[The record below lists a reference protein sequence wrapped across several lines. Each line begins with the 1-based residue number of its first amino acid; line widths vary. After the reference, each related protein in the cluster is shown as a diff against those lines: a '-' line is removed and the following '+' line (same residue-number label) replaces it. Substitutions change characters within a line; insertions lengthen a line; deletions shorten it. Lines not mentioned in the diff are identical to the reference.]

1 VAVAFYMDENVRAAI
16 TAGVRARGVDVLT
29 AQEDGRRQTPD
40 PDILDR
46 ATALGR
52 VVYSEDQD
60 FLAEAHRRQL
70 AGIPFAGVVYA
81 PQLTPIGTCVTDLE
95 VIGKLSEPADLANN
109 VIYIPIL

>member
-16 TAGVRARGVDVLT
+16 TSGLRARGVDVLT
-29 AQEDGRRQTPD
+29 AQDDGRTQTPD

-52 VVYSEDQD
+52 VVYSEDAD
-60 FLAEAHRRQL
+60 FLTEAARRQA

-81 PQLTPIGTCVTDLE
+81 HQTTPIGTCVSDLE
-95 VIGKLSEPADLANN
+95 LIGKIYDPADMANT
-109 VIYIPIL
+109 VIYLPL